1 MSSYLKGITKREA
14 LAFKAGGWSSL
25 PADYVIENYVVPA
38 AKKHLGPRSFYK
50 HIHRMGRT
58 PGRRYLTPVSV
69 SQDPMEGIV
78 VSHKRS
84 GTDLYRAAKRA
95 KYARKAAGAGS
106 LETKTAYDDIAVATQ
121 SVGVLRTE
129 TLFDI
134 NQGTSNGDRL
144 GSKIYAK
151 YIDIRG
157 YIRNLNT
164 STTNNARLLIVQ
176 DNKPQLGSLAVNLF
190 APRTDS
196 NDPSDYSTGGD
207 LTQITDPVNSN
218 RFRVLSDRRFKM
230 APLVSSN
237 EGKSQVLLDYR
248 VKVDRYIEYLTDAE
262 LTLAN
267 KIKPIYYAVLFC
279 ELENGSVGSAVM
291 SRHIQFYMHFS
302 G

>member
-1 MSSYLKGITKREA
+1 MSSYLKGLTKREA
-14 LAFKAGGWSSL
+14 LAFKAGGWASI
-25 PADYVIENYVVPA
+25 PADYVIENYGIPY
-38 AKKHLGPRSFYK
+38 AKKHLGPKSFYK
-50 HIHRMGRT
+50 HINKMGRS
-58 PGRRYLTPVSV
+58 PRRRYLTAATV
-69 SQDPMEGIV
+69 SQDPMEGV
-78 VSHKRS
+78 VISHKRA
-84 GTDLYRAAKRA
+84 GTDLYRATKRA

-106 LETKTAYDDIAVATQ
+106 QETKTAFDDIAVSTQ
-121 SVGVLRTE
+121 SVGVLRNI

-151 YIDIRG
+151 YIDVRG

-176 DNKPQLGSLAVNLF
+176 DNKPQLGNLTSNLF
-190 APRTDS
+190 APRSDS
-196 NDPSDYSTGGD
+196 NDPSDYTTGGD
-207 LTQITDPVNSN
+207 LTQITDPINHN
-218 RFRVLSDRRFKM
+218 RFRVLSDKKLKM

-248 VKVDRYIEYLTDAE
+248 VKVDRYIEYLTDTE
-262 LTLAN
+262 LDLAN
-267 KIKPIYYAVLFC
+267 KIKPIFYAMIFC

-291 SRHIQFYMHFS
+291 SRHIQFYMHFC